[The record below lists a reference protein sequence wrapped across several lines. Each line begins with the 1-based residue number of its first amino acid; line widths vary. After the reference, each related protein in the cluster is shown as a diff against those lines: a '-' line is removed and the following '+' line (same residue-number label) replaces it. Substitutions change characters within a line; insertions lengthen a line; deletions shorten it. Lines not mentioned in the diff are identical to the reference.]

1 MCSYLYIDPHLVSA
15 TIDDMEF
22 RKKEKEEE
30 EMRRQQ
36 EEIRQ
41 KALLDEN
48 REILFSNPPSPP
60 PPTLLRTTS
69 YGNQFLWAAD
79 STSSTVYDNDKR
91 GETLPL
97 SISRTPS
104 PPSPRMV
111 KSTHSPASSQSIAAA
126 VKSCTRCNIVF
137 FVTDTNANDS
147 FCSID
152 CKVCSELFTGNT
164 HWNRKGVVGD
174 NTNDPV
180 YNPYQP
186 TVLAQGQ
193 TQTQTQTQTQS
204 NSPKTTPDV
213 KNVAKRNLF
222 LQAYY
227 ERELTVAPSPP
238 PSNPG
243 NVEPDDS
250 QSFYLHTEIQR
261 SKLQTRL

>member
-30 EMRRQQ
+30 EMRGQQ

-41 KALLDEN
+41 KAMLDTN
-48 REILFSNPPSPP
+48 REIVFSNPPSPP

-79 STSSTVYDNDKR
+79 STSSTLYDNDKR

-111 KSTHSPASSQSIAAA
+111 KNPLSTHSPASSQSVTAA

-137 FVTDTNANDS
+137 FVTDANANDS

-164 HWNRKGVVGD
+164 NRKGVVGD
-174 NTNDPV
+174 NTNDPI
-180 YNPYQP
+180 YNPYHP
-186 TVLAQGQ
+186 TALAQG
-193 TQTQTQTQTQS
+193 QTQS

-213 KNVAKRNLF
+213 NVRNAAKRNLF

-227 ERELTVAPSPP
+227 DRELTVAP
-238 PSNPG
+238 PSSPG
-243 NVEPDDS
+243 NMEPDDS

-261 SKLQTRL
+261 SKLQIRL